1 MSLNERLQDVIACTC
16 LAKQKPVPVDGRINC
31 FPSGG
36 RSAWMVIQRRDIAL
50 EQIHVHMLKED
61 CGLQIVKIFV
71 SLQWAEAIFLIRAD
85 AWVCQ
90 LADPVLSHSHW
101 QRATGPLP
109 ELIRP
114 LDKSY
119 VRPCWRK
126 SGGSPSSLSHLNGC
140 VQFTTC
146 FTVL

>member
-1 MSLNERLQDVIACTC
+1 MKGYRMSSPARVWQSKSPYLWMGGQTASPAVAGL
-16 LAKQKPVPVDGRINC
+16 LDGNST
-31 FPSGG
+31 P
-36 RSAWMVIQRRDIAL
+36 L

-126 SGGSPSSLSHLNGC
+126 SGGNPSSFSHLNGC

-146 FTVL
+146 VTVL